1 MRWQEEVT
9 LTSYEMQWTVRYFR
23 YRSQTW
29 MLPESTRTGNRRPG
43 TGTGTGIFN
52 DTGIETGTSITKLTS
67 GTMAYRTRNQ
77 AIWEELMKK
86 ADCTFSRL
94 NDAYQSPL

>member
-9 LTSYEMQWTVRYFR
+9 LTSYEMQWTVKYFH

-29 MLPESTRTGNRRPG
+29 MLPESTTTGNRCPG

-52 DTGIETGTSITKLTS
+52 GTGIETGTSITKLTS
-67 GTMAYRTRNQ
+67 GTMAYRT
-77 AIWEELMKK
+77 
-86 ADCTFSRL
+86 
-94 NDAYQSPL
+94 